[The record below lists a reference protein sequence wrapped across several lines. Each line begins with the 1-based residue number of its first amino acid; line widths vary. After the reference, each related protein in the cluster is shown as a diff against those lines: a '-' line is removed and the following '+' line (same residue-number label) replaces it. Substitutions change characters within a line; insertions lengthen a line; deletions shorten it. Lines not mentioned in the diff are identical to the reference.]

1 MGYDGTCPRDVQ
13 AVVDKAAGEPLEAY
27 INSGGGDIFAGS
39 EIYEAL
45 RSYQGG
51 VNIHIVGVAASAA
64 SVIACAGNSDI
75 APTAMVMVHNVAS
88 SARGDYHQM
97 DHSST
102 ILQTANRAIAA
113 AYMTKTGKAES
124 EVLALM
130 DRETWMTAQEAV
142 EAGLVDAVSK
152 GYNRLVASGPGTLP
166 VAVIDKIR
174 NSIKNP
180 FQNELPRQKVQA
192 AINLL
197 KLKGETK

>member
-1 MGYDGTCPRDVQ
+1 M
-13 AVVDKAAGEPLEAY
+13 DKAGGQPLDVY

-51 VNIHIVGVAASAA
+51 VQIHIVGVAASAA

-88 SARGDYHQM
+88 AARGDYHQM
-97 DHSST
+97 DHSSEL
-102 ILQTANRAIAA
+102 LQTANRAIAA
-113 AYMTKTGKAES
+113 AYTGKTGKTES
-124 EVLALM
+124 EALALM

-142 EAGLVDAVSK
+142 DAGLIDAISK
-152 GYNRLVASGPGTLP
+152 GSNRLVASGPGTLP
-166 VAVIDKIR
+166 TEVIDKIR
-174 NSIKNP
+174 SSIKNP
-180 FQNELPRQKVQA
+180 FQNELPRRKVQA
-192 AINLL
+192 TKNLL